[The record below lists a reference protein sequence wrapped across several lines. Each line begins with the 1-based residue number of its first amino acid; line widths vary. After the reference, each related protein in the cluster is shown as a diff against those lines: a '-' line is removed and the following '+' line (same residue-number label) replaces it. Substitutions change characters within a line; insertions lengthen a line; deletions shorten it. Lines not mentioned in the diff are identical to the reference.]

1 MLFSTAL
8 VVPAG
13 RESNLTT
20 ITIVIV
26 LATTKCYIT
35 LSLVVMV
42 VMDQLGEM
50 DYRKDGRDGTN
61 GQKGIK
67 GERGEPGILG
77 QPGSGAPG
85 IDGHD
90 GTIGQKG
97 DKGGRGES
105 GMVGPP
111 GPVSGGA
118 TYTRCM
124 GRTSCPN
131 TAGTSLVY
139 SGRAGK
145 SWYSHKGGGGN
156 YQCLPNNPEY
166 GGPGQYAKGVQGH
179 APIYGV
185 EYQIDRGSPL
195 PVQHNHNVP
204 CAVCHVSTRAAV
216 LMIPAWRHCPSQ
228 WTLEYT
234 GYLMT
239 EGYGH
244 GKATY
249 ECVDKD
255 AESIPGSHADTNG
268 GMFHH
273 VEANCNGLPCPPYDP
288 QKELTCAVCT
298 KCIV

>member
-8 VVPAG
+8 VVPAAQ
-13 RESNLTT
+13 ESNLTT
-20 ITIVIV
+20 ITSDCVSNKQV
-26 LATTKCYIT
+26 LHH
-35 LSLVVMV
+35 LVTGR
-42 VMDQLGEM
+42 DGRDGPAGRDGLPGPAGAPG
-50 DYRKDGRDGTN
+50 KDGRDGT
-61 GQKGIK
+61 
-67 GERGEPGILG
+67 
-77 QPGSGAPG
+77 S
-85 IDGHD
+85 
-90 GTIGQKG
+90 GQKG
-97 DKGGRGES
+97 DKGERGVS

-118 TYTRCM
+118 TYTRW
-124 GRTSCPN
+124 GRISCP
-131 TAGTSLVY
+131 TITGTSLVY

-145 SWYSHKGGGGN
+145 SWYSHTGGGSN

-166 GGPGQYAKGVQGH
+166 GQFAPGVQGL

-185 EYQIDRGSPL
+185 EYQLGGGSPL
-195 PVQHNHNVP
+195 PVQHDHNVP

-239 EGYGH
+239 EQHNH

-255 AESIPGSHADTNG
+255 AESVPRSHADTNG

-288 QKELTCAVCT
+288 QKELMCAVCT
-298 KCIV
+298 K